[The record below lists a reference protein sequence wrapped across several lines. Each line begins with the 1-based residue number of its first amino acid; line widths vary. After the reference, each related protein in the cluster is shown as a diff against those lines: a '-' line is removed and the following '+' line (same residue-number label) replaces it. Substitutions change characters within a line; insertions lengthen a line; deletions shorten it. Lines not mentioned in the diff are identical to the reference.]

1 MSESYHKQVAREE
14 TKRLRDVT
22 DDLPPYVKEYFR
34 SISETTQPRTR
45 TAYAYNI
52 KLFFEWLIDQNPSL
66 SGLSPKEISLDTLN
80 RLTASDFEEYLD
92 YLSLYTKNG
101 REYTNDAPAKKR
113 KLVALRAFFRFLYQ
127 SDKLDQN
134 VTEKVKTP
142 KIHEK
147 NIIRMESNEVADF
160 LDTVE
165 YGERLTKGQLRFH
178 EKNKLRDLAI
188 LTLMLSTG
196 IRVSECVGINID
208 DVDFDRTS
216 IRVVRKGGN
225 EDVVYFS
232 DEAAEVLLEY
242 MEERKKIDA
251 VKGSED
257 ALFLSSHRS
266 RITQRNVEYMVKKYS
281 RISTPLKKITPH
293 KLRSTYGTAL
303 YQETGDIYL
312 VASVLGHKDVNTT
325 RKHYAALDDHK
336 KWRARNDVQLR
347 ESDRPVPLIQTAES
361 GKTTKPGKVSKSGKS
376 SGKTTKKGKKSET
389 GEKKD

>member
-1 MSESYHKQVAREE
+1 MSESYHKKVARDE
-14 TKRLRDVT
+14 TLRLREVT
-22 DDLPPYVKEYFR
+22 ATLPPYVKDYFR

-52 KLFFEWLIDQNPSL
+52 KLFFEYLIDVNPSF
-66 SGLSPKEISLDTLN
+66 SGLTPDQITLDILQQ
-80 RLTASDFEEYLD
+80 LTASDFEEYLE

-101 REYTNDAPAKKR
+101 REYTNDAAGKKR
-113 KLVALRAFFRFLYQ
+113 KLVALRAFFRYLYQ
-127 SDKLDQN
+127 TDKLDQN

-165 YGERLTKGQLRFH
+165 FGNHLTKGQMRFH
-178 EKNKLRDLAI
+178 EKNKLRDLAM

-216 IRVVRKGGN
+216 VRVVRKGGN
-225 EDVVYFS
+225 EDMVYFS
-232 DEAAEVLLEY
+232 DEAAEILQEY

-251 VKGSED
+251 EKGSED
-257 ALFLSSHRS
+257 ALFLSSRRS
-266 RITQRNVEYMVKKYS
+266 RMTQRNVEYLVKKYA
-281 RISTPLKKITPH
+281 RASTPLKKITPH

-325 RKHYAALDDHK
+325 RKHYADMDDHK
-336 KWRARNDVQLR
+336 KWESRNEVQLR
-347 ESDRPVPLIQTAES
+347 ETDRTSSKIDTTAADE
-361 GKTTKPGKVSKSGKS
+361 
-376 SGKTTKKGKKSET
+376 E
-389 GEKKD
+389 D

>member
-1 MSESYHKQVAREE
+1 MSESYHKKVEHDE
-14 TKRLRDVT
+14 TRRLRAVT
-22 DDLPPYVKEYFR
+22 DELPPYVKEYFR

-52 KLFFEWLIDQNPSL
+52 KLFFEWLIDQNPTL
-66 SGLSPKEISLDTLN
+66 KDMAPKDISLDVLN
-80 RLTASDFEEYLD
+80 RLSASDFEEYLD
-92 YLSLYTKNG
+92 YLTLYTKNE
-101 REYTNDAPAKKR
+101 REYSNDAAAKKR

-127 SDKLDQN
+127 TDRLDQN

-147 NIIRMESNEVADF
+147 NIIRMDTNEVADF

-165 YGERLTKGQLRFH
+165 FGDRLTKGQMRFH
-178 EKNKLRDLAI
+178 EKNKLRDLAL
-188 LTLMLSTG
+188 LTLMLATG
-196 IRVSECVGINID
+196 IRVSECVGINIQ
-208 DVDFDRTS
+208 DVDFDHTS

-232 DEAAEVLLEY
+232 DEAAGILLEY

-266 RITQRNVEYMVKKYS
+266 RITQRNVEYMVKKYA
-281 RISTPLKKITPH
+281 RVTTPLKKITPH

-325 RKHYAALDDHK
+325 RKHYADQDDHK
-336 KWRARNDVQLR
+336 KWQARNEVQLR
-347 ESDRPVPLIQTAES
+347 EDVRPTGVVPE
-361 GKTTKPGKVSKSGKS
+361 
-376 SGKTTKKGKKSET
+376 KKSKN
-389 GEKKD
+389 KK